1 MRRPSLTQPRNRRP
15 NSFTRELRQL
25 PPMGSA
31 RLRGLVARAT
41 LPGPL
46 FPRNSHHSL
55 PCTLCSCSVKLFLSF
70 PFADA
75 GPPAWLA
82 FRRPFPDQL
91 HQPFKAQVCYLT
103 GSYPVGNAR
112 PLGSSTSYLHLCGC
126 AWFCTW
132 FCLSFCKFPEDTG
145 HTLSCKAQCLA
156 VVCVQQKQSLSLKE
170 LSISPEIRLAQ
181 NHGTGHRTVGPRRR
195 IQVSH
200 IWRWI

>member
-1 MRRPSLTQPRNRRP
+1 MNCVSCLLWGQRDYAGL
-15 NSFTRELRQL
+15 LL
-25 PPMGSA
+25 GPPCQA
-31 RLRGLVARAT
+31 RSSR
-41 LPGPL
+41 
-46 FPRNSHHSL
+46 RNSHHSL
-55 PCTLCSCSVKLFLSF
+55 LCTLCSCSVKLFLSF

-132 FCLSFCKFPEDTG
+132 FCLSFYKFPEDTG

-156 VVCVQQKQSLSLKE
+156 VVCVQQKQSLSSK
-170 LSISPEIRLAQ
+170 SFP
-181 NHGTGHRTVGPRRR
+181 
-195 IQVSH
+195 SH
-200 IWRWI
+200 QR